1 MVKNETGGKR
11 SKQVARKTVEKPQT
25 SQRVRYVEEPGEMYA
40 IVTAKFGGR
49 NIQVMCHDGVSR
61 RCVIRNKFMKL
72 KGDNSISIGS
82 WLMVGIYEWEK
93 RVDCTQTCDVLEI
106 YLRAEKEKIKQ
117 TVNISV
123 IKHIIE
129 ISNEMEGN
137 KKGSELIFSE
147 TLDTIPEQENIHLIE
162 NTREDNWW
170 VPKDSDSDGENDG
183 GDKGGGDGNLG
194 GEDNDGGDEGK
205 DDKIKPYSDNLSEAT
220 IKQKQNLYKEKDF
233 EKTMKIK
240 ESRKCK
246 TETTFIN
253 EDDI

>member
-11 SKQVARKTVEKPQT
+11 SKQVARKTVEKPQI

-49 NIQVMCHDGVSR
+49 NIQVMCQDGVSR

-72 KGDNSISIGS
+72 KGDNSISIGT

-93 RVDCTQTCDVLEI
+93 RVDCTKTCDVLEI

-117 TVNISV
+117 NVNISV
-123 IKHIIE
+123 IKHIVE
-129 ISNEMEGN
+129 ISNELEGN
-137 KKGSELIFSE
+137 KKGNELIFSE
-147 TLDTIPEQENIHLIE
+147 MLDTMPEQENIHLIE

-170 VPKDSDSDGENDG
+170 VPQCSDSDVENDG
-183 GDKGGGDGNLG
+183 GDGNLCGGDGNLG
-194 GEDNDGGDEGK
+194 GGDGENTGGDT
-205 DDKIKPYSDNLSEAT
+205 IKPYYDNLSEAT

-233 EKTMKIK
+233 EKTIKIK

-246 TETTFIN
+246 NETTFIH

>member
-11 SKQVARKTVEKPQT
+11 SKQIARKTVEKPQT
-25 SQRVRYVEEPGEMYA
+25 SQCVRYVEEPGEMYA

-49 NIQVMCHDGVSR
+49 NVQVMCHDGVSR

-93 RVDCTQTCDVLEI
+93 RADCTQTCDVLEI
-106 YLRAEKEKIKQ
+106 YLRGEKEKIKQ

-170 VPKDSDSDGENDG
+170 VPKDSDSDGENDC
-183 GDKGGGDGNLG
+183 GDGNLG
-194 GEDNDGGDEGK
+194 GGDKVGGDEGK
-205 DDKIKPYSDNLSEAT
+205 DDKINPYSDNLSEAT

>member
-93 RVDCTQTCDVLEI
+93 RMDCTQTCDVLEI

-170 VPKDSDSDGENDG
+170 VPKDSGSDGENDG
-183 GDKGGGDGNLG
+183 GDVILGG
-194 GEDNDGGDEGK
+194 GEDKVGGDEGK
-205 DDKIKPYSDNLSEAT
+205 DDKNKPYSYNLTEAT

>member
-117 TVNISV
+117 NVNISV

-137 KKGSELIFSE
+137 KKGNELIFSE

-162 NTREDNWW
+162 NTREDKWW
-170 VPKDSDSDGENDG
+170 VPKDSDSDEENDG
-183 GDKGGGDGNLG
+183 DSSRNLG
-194 GEDNDGGDEGK
+194 GCEDGGKDGGDEGK

>member
-170 VPKDSDSDGENDG
+170 VPRDSESDVDNDG
-183 GDKGGGDGNLG
+183 
-194 GEDNDGGDEGK
+194 DGGDEGKVCVDKVCVDK

-220 IKQKQNLYKEKDF
+220 IKQKQNLYKEKDL